1 MRRAGWNVLV
11 PHYRGSWGSAG
22 TFSFT
27 NAIEDTQAA
36 VQFLRDPENAKK
48 YRTDASKIVVIGH
61 SMGGFLRH
69 LCHRSRCGDSWCGD
83 DFGVEPGT
91 RRRTAG

>member
-1 MRRAGWNVLV
+1 LI

-22 TFSFT
+22 SFSFS

-48 YRTDASKIVVIGH
+48 YRSDATKIAVVGH
-61 SMGGFLRH
+61 SMGGFLG
-69 LCHRSRCGDSWCGD
+69 LY
-83 DFGVEPGT
+83 V
-91 RRRTAG
+91 TAHDPALLGMTAISAWDL